1 LQFPH
6 FIEKPSIADASLS
19 NLSDFIFEINPVF
32 GDTYSRAR
40 SCAIEQKGFWGF
52 YDTISA

>member
-1 LQFPH
+1 LPLQFPH

-32 GDTYSRAR
+32 GDTYKQGAQLRYR
-40 SCAIEQKGFWGF
+40 IERLLGVL
-52 YDTISA
+52 